1 MVCRHCQHAV
11 HPKEVYTHL
20 RQKHRLKNVDIQPI
34 AQAIE
39 QWQDLIQDPAAVHI
53 PHMLENPLPGLP
65 VHTNGM
71 LCQRDPSHCQ
81 YLVTHINTMRKHWQQ
96 AHGWT
101 QHPHRGHVPA
111 EVKAQGERE
120 LQQSFRQV
128 AWQQVF
134 PTRKNSHLVHI
145 QSYDAQAEPPTPAP
159 GRAQIAAEIK
169 ARAADDEQQAARQSA
184 DSETLHDANPW
195 LRMTRWARYLAGVHF
210 PDLIDVVTPPDPDD
224 ADPVSQASWR
234 VWDAM
239 MQLARR
245 SQRTVQH
252 CGNGIRMAAVS
263 TMPNQTP

>member
-1 MVCRHCQHAV
+1 MDPFVFVKVPDLGIMICRHCQHG
-11 HPKEVYTHL
+11 VYATEAEAHL
-20 RQKHRLKNVDIQPI
+20 CKKHYLQSSAIQPI
-34 AQAIE
+34 VETIQ
-39 QWQDLIQDPAAVHI
+39 QWHDLILDPNQVDI
-53 PHMLENPLPGLP
+53 PRELNNPVPMIS

-71 LCQRDPSHCQ
+71 HCQRDPQCLYIGSWFK
-81 YLVTHINTMRKHWQQ
+81 TMRKHWQQ

-145 QSYDAQAEPPTPAP
+145 RSYDAQAEPPTPAP
-159 GRAQIAAEIK
+159 DRAQIAAEIK
-169 ARAADDEQQAARQSA
+169 ARAADDEQQARQSA

-195 LRMTRWARYLAGVHF
+195 LRMTRWARYLAGVHV

-224 ADPVSQASWR
+224 ADPVSQPPSG
-234 VWDAM
+234 
-239 MQLARR
+239 
-245 SQRTVQH
+245 
-252 CGNGIRMAAVS
+252 CG
-263 TMPNQTP
+263 MP